1 MRLLKGKDINIFLFT
16 ITSPLWERLRE
27 GLGFMIYHI
36 EGKLVE
42 KTPTY
47 VVIDAGGVGYVMQI
61 SLNTFSKIGD
71 SEKCKLFTEQMYVR
85 DDMPRFYGFAD
96 IAERNLFRLLVSVS
110 GVGGTSALLML
121 SSLTA
126 VEIQTAI
133 ATANVAVI
141 KSVKGIGEKTAQRVI
156 VDLKDKMG
164 KSDLSAE
171 IFSSAN
177 NTLKEEAL
185 SALVMLGF
193 NKQGAD
199 KVLDKIIRTEGTG
212 QTVEQLIKSALKNL

>member
-1 MRLLKGKDINIFLFT
+1 
-16 ITSPLWERLRE
+16 
-27 GLGFMIYHI
+27 MIYHI

-61 SLNTFSKIGD
+61 SLNTFTKIGD

-126 VEIQTAI
+126 IEIQTAI

-164 KSDLSAE
+164 KGDLSAE
-171 IFSSAN
+171 IFTNTN

-193 NKQGAD
+193 NKLAAD
-199 KVLDKIIRTEGTG
+199 KTLDKIIRTEGTG

>member
-1 MRLLKGKDINIFLFT
+1 
-16 ITSPLWERLRE
+16 
-27 GLGFMIYHI
+27 MIYHI

-47 VVIDAGGVGYVMQI
+47 AVIDAAGVGYIMQI
-61 SLNTFSKIGD
+61 SLNTFSKITD
-71 SEKCKLFTEQMYVR
+71 SATCKLYTEELYVR

-96 IAERNLFRLLVSVS
+96 VAERNLFRQLVSVS

-121 SSLTA
+121 SSLSA
-126 VEIQTAI
+126 LEIQQAI
-133 ATANVAVI
+133 VTGNVAVI

-164 KSDLSAE
+164 KTDV
-171 IFSSAN
+171 SSGFLIASN

-193 NKQGAD
+193 NKLMAD
-199 KVLDKIIRTEGTG
+199 KALDKIIRAEGTG

>member
-1 MRLLKGKDINIFLFT
+1 
-16 ITSPLWERLRE
+16 
-27 GLGFMIYHI
+27 MIYHI

-47 VVIDAGGVGYVMQI
+47 VVIDANGVGYVMQI
-61 SLNTFSKIGD
+61 SLNTFTKIGD
-71 SEKCKLFTEQMYVR
+71 AEKCKLYTEQMYVR

-121 SSLTA
+121 SSLSA
-126 VEIQTAI
+126 AEIRNAI

-164 KSDLSAE
+164 KGDLSAE
-171 IFSSAN
+171 IFSSVN

>member
-1 MRLLKGKDINIFLFT
+1 
-16 ITSPLWERLRE
+16 
-27 GLGFMIYHI
+27 
-36 EGKLVE
+36 
-42 KTPTY
+42 
-47 VVIDAGGVGYVMQI
+47 
-61 SLNTFSKIGD
+61 
-71 SEKCKLFTEQMYVR
+71 MYVR
-85 DDMPRFYGFAD
+85 DDMPRFFGFAD

-126 VEIQTAI
+126 AEIQNAI

-164 KSDLSAE
+164 KGDLSAE
-171 IFSSAN
+171 IFSSSN

>member
-1 MRLLKGKDINIFLFT
+1 
-16 ITSPLWERLRE
+16 
-27 GLGFMIYHI
+27 MIYHV

-47 VVIDAGGVGYVMQI
+47 VVIDANGVGYVMQI
-61 SLNTFSKIGD
+61 SLNTFTKIGE

-126 VEIQTAI
+126 AEIQNAI

-171 IFSSAN
+171 IFSSVN

-193 NKQGAD
+193 NKQAAD
-199 KVLDKIIRTEGTG
+199 KALDKIIRTEGTG

>member
-1 MRLLKGKDINIFLFT
+1 
-16 ITSPLWERLRE
+16 
-27 GLGFMIYHI
+27 MIYHI

-61 SLNTFSKIGD
+61 SLNTFTKIGD
-71 SEKCKLFTEQMYVR
+71 SEKCKLYTEQMYVR

-121 SSLTA
+121 SSLSA
-126 VEIQTAI
+126 AEIQTAI
-133 ATANVAVI
+133 ATANVALI

-164 KSDLSAE
+164 KGDLSTE
-171 IFSSAN
+171 IFASAN

-193 NKQGAD
+193 NKSAAD
-199 KVLDKIIRTEGTG
+199 KVLEKIIRTEGTG
-212 QTVEQLIKSALKNL
+212 QTVEQLIKSSLKNL

>member
-1 MRLLKGKDINIFLFT
+1 
-16 ITSPLWERLRE
+16 
-27 GLGFMIYHI
+27 MIYHI

-96 IAERNLFRLLVSVS
+96 VAERNLFRLLVSVS

-126 VEIQTAI
+126 AEIQNAI

-164 KSDLSAE
+164 KGDLSSE
-171 IFSSAN
+171 IFSSVN

>member
-1 MRLLKGKDINIFLFT
+1 
-16 ITSPLWERLRE
+16 
-27 GLGFMIYHI
+27 MIYHV

-61 SLNTFSKIGD
+61 SLNTFTKIGD

-96 IAERNLFRLLVSVS
+96 VAERNLFRLLVSVS

-126 VEIQTAI
+126 AEIQNAI

-164 KSDLSAE
+164 KSDLSTE
-171 IFSSAN
+171 IFSNVN

>member
-1 MRLLKGKDINIFLFT
+1 
-16 ITSPLWERLRE
+16 
-27 GLGFMIYHI
+27 MIYHV

-96 IAERNLFRLLVSVS
+96 VSERNLFRLLVSVS

-126 VEIQTAI
+126 DEIQNAI

-164 KSDLSAE
+164 KSDLSSE
-171 IFSSAN
+171 IFTNTN

>member
-1 MRLLKGKDINIFLFT
+1 
-16 ITSPLWERLRE
+16 
-27 GLGFMIYHI
+27 MIYHI

-47 VVIDAGGVGYVMQI
+47 AVIDVAGVGYVMQI
-61 SLNTFSKIGD
+61 SLNTFSKIGET
-71 SEKCKLFTEQMYVR
+71 EKCKLFTEQMYVR
-85 DDMPRFYGFAD
+85 DDMPRLFGFAD
-96 IAERNLFRLLVSVS
+96 IAERNLFRHLVSVS

-121 SSLTA
+121 SSLSA
-126 VEIQTAI
+126 IEIQNAI
-133 ATANVAVI
+133 VTGNVALI
-141 KSVKGIGEKTAQRVI
+141 KSVKGIGEKTAQRII

-164 KSDLSAE
+164 KGEIASDF
-171 IFSSAN
+171 FSRAN

-193 NKQGAD
+193 NKLTAD
-199 KVLDKIIRTEGTG
+199 KALDKIIRTEGTG

>member
-1 MRLLKGKDINIFLFT
+1 MIN
-16 ITSPLWERLRE
+16 
-27 GLGFMIYHI
+27 HI
-36 EGKLVE
+36 QGKLVE

-47 VVIDAGGVGYVMQI
+47 AVIEAGGVGYIMQI
-61 SLNTFSKIGD
+61 SLNTFTKIGD
-71 SEKCKLFTEQMYVR
+71 AENCKLFAEQMYVR

-96 IAERNLFRLLVSVS
+96 IAERNLFRQLVSVS

-121 SSLTA
+121 SSLSA
-126 VEIQTAI
+126 AEIQQAI
-133 ATANVAVI
+133 VTGNVALI

-164 KSDLSAE
+164 KSDLPAEFLMSA
-171 IFSSAN
+171 S

-193 NKQGAD
+193 NKAGAD
-199 KVLDKIIRTEGTG
+199 KVLDKIIKTG
-212 QTVEQLIKSALKNL
+212 GAGQSVEQLIKGALKNL

>member
-1 MRLLKGKDINIFLFT
+1 
-16 ITSPLWERLRE
+16 
-27 GLGFMIYHI
+27 MIHHI

-47 VVIDAGGVGYVMQI
+47 AVIDAGGVGYIMQI
-61 SLNTFSKIGD
+61 SLNTFSKIGEN
-71 SEKCKLFTEQMYVR
+71 EKCKLYTEQLYVR
-85 DDMPRFYGFAD
+85 DDMPRFFGFAD

-121 SSLTA
+121 SSLSA
-126 VEIQTAI
+126 EEIKTAI

-156 VDLKDKMG
+156 VDLKDKIG
-164 KSDLSAE
+164 KSDFSAE
-171 IFSSAN
+171 IFAVTN

-193 NKQGAD
+193 NKMAAE

>member
-1 MRLLKGKDINIFLFT
+1 
-16 ITSPLWERLRE
+16 
-27 GLGFMIYHI
+27 MIYHV

-61 SLNTFSKIGD
+61 SLNTFTKIGD
-71 SEKCKLFTEQMYVR
+71 AEKCKLYTEQMYVR

-121 SSLTA
+121 SSLSAT
-126 VEIQTAI
+126 EIQTAI
-133 ATANVAVI
+133 ATANVALI

-164 KSDLSAE
+164 KGDLSAE
-171 IFSSAN
+171 IFSSTN

-193 NKQGAD
+193 NKSAAD
-199 KVLDKIIRTEGTG
+199 KVLEKIIRTEGTG
-212 QTVEQLIKSALKNL
+212 QTVEQLIKSSLKNL

>member
-1 MRLLKGKDINIFLFT
+1 
-16 ITSPLWERLRE
+16 
-27 GLGFMIYHI
+27 MIYHI

-47 VVIDAGGVGYVMQI
+47 AVIDAGGVGYVMQI
-61 SLNTFSKIGD
+61 SLNTFSKIGEL
-71 SEKCKLFTEQMYVR
+71 EKCKLYTEQLYVR
-85 DDMPRFYGFAD
+85 DDMPRFFGFAD

-121 SSLTA
+121 SSLSAT
-126 VEIQTAI
+126 EIQTAI

-164 KSDLSAE
+164 KSDFSSE
-171 IFSSAN
+171 IFHGLN

-193 NKQGAD
+193 NKLAAD
-199 KVLDKIIRTEGTG
+199 KALDKIIRTEGTG